1 MEIVLVDVTIR
12 REWMDLK
19 VGDVIK
25 MKKSHPCGTNAWE
38 LRRVG
43 MDIRIRCTGCGHQI
57 MLPRKQVEKAVRGF
71 VSRSGQYAEKKL
83 WQGL

>member
-43 MDIRIRCTGCGHQI
+43 DGYPHSLHRMRPIR
-57 MLPRKQVEKAVRGF
+57 
-71 VSRSGQYAEKKL
+71 
-83 WQGL
+83 

>member
-1 MEIVLVDVTIR
+1 
-12 REWMDLK
+12 MDLK

-43 MDIRIRCTGCGHQI
+43 RISAFAAPDAATR
-57 MLPRKQVEKAVRGF
+57 
-71 VSRSGQYAEKKL
+71 
-83 WQGL
+83 

>member
-1 MEIVLVDVTIR
+1 
-12 REWMDLK
+12 MDLK

-43 MDIRIRCTGCGHQI
+43 MDIRIRCTGCA
-57 MLPRKQVEKAVRGF
+57 LPGNASAEAGRKR
-71 VSRSGQYAEKKL
+71 RSEDLYPEY
-83 WQGL
+83 

>member
-1 MEIVLVDVTIR
+1 
-12 REWMDLK
+12 MDLK

-43 MDIRIRCTGCGHQI
+43 MDIRIRCTGCGHRVPEWPI
-57 MLPRKQVEKAVRGF
+57 SRKKVV
-71 VSRSGQYAEKKL
+71 AEVVKFCYNRRM
-83 WQGL
+83 

>member
-43 MDIRIRCTGCGHQI
+43 MDIPGSLHRMRPSDNASAEAGRKGV
-57 MLPRKQVEKAVRGF
+57 PRF
-71 VSRSGQYAEKKL
+71 VSRSGQ
-83 WQGL
+83 

>member
-43 MDIRIRCTGCGHQI
+43 ISAFAAPDAATR
-57 MLPRKQVEKAVRGF
+57 
-71 VSRSGQYAEKKL
+71 
-83 WQGL
+83 

>member
-1 MEIVLVDVTIR
+1 
-12 REWMDLK
+12 MDLK

-43 MDIRIRCTGCGHQI
+43 MDIRIRCTGGV
-57 MLPRKQVEKAVRGF
+57 PRICIPEWPI
-71 VSRSGQYAEKKL
+71 SRKKVVAEVVKFCYNREM
-83 WQGL
+83 

>member
-43 MDIRIRCTGCGHQI
+43 MDIRSRCTGCGHQI

-71 VSRSGQYAEKKL
+71 VSRSGQ
-83 WQGL
+83 

>member
-1 MEIVLVDVTIR
+1 MGIVHVDATIR

-57 MLPRKQVEKAVRGF
+57 MLPRKQVEKAFRGF
-71 VSRSGQYAEKKL
+71 VSRSGQ
-83 WQGL
+83 

>member
-1 MEIVLVDVTIR
+1 MIVAVDLVRCRLKDHSACR
-12 REWMDLK
+12 CDYKEEWMDLK

-43 MDIRIRCTGCGHQI
+43 MDIRIRCTDAAT
-57 MLPRKQVEKAVRGF
+57 R
-71 VSRSGQYAEKKL
+71 
-83 WQGL
+83 

>member
-1 MEIVLVDVTIR
+1 MGIVLVDATIR

-43 MDIRIRCTGCGHQI
+43 MDTAFAARMRPQ
-57 MLPRKQVEKAVRGF
+57 
-71 VSRSGQYAEKKL
+71 
-83 WQGL
+83 